1 MHIVPEVVTR
11 YVDIM
16 CIYIYI
22 VNSSLAYSFARD
34 VRTRAFMRGFYLLYK
49 SIMTK
54 FEHWDTIVST
64 SNEWL
69 QVEAVVDFQQGD
81 KLYISEW
88 WKNLSYPVRYVIPV
102 GDNIHKKENG
112 KLTISLQEINS
123 LMAMVM
129 WLAWANYNS
138 EPTFDWIEVWQSIR
152 DTYNGRTYTYMWQLD
167 GEAVWQSEWYFCI
180 IDDED
185 LKKMLWTKEDVCKR
199 LFGLTPDEVNV
210 LDD

>member
-1 MHIVPEVVTR
+1 
-11 YVDIM
+11 
-16 CIYIYI
+16 
-22 VNSSLAYSFARD
+22 
-34 VRTRAFMRGFYLLYK
+34 MRGFYLLYK